1 MLRDLVL
8 NFTLILIIVFL
19 VHHYLNQLSN
29 RQELSFTSKVIIG
42 ISMSMLG
49 TALYYFSIVLKDGT
63 ILNFRSIVYLLAAYY
78 GGGGTAFITY
88 AGLWMFRINVG
99 MWPSIENW
107 EYAMYEGIFVLII
120 TLNFRYID
128 GFIHRWISGSLLL
141 ISAYQLTTLITSYP
155 STLQSRGI
163 LLICQFLCMLLLV
176 LFIYYLNQNHHYRH
190 LVVQKE
196 QEMIKMLRMQ
206 PGFTLKFRKANGKF
220 EFLLLEG
227 EMLSQ
232 LGMDMQ
238 SLEESLQLGT
248 INVLPPEK
256 IQFLKTQF
264 NRAWKGEFFFFE
276 IEHQGRY
283 ALVKLGPYVE
293 DEVVKYVIGYGLD
306 ITEHRAVR
314 RRVQES
320 EERYRML
327 ERVSA
332 NWVAGL
338 DSRGTI
344 VSINQKFLDVLQA
357 GSEQVI
363 GRELGDL
370 LVMEKS
376 ECWFAVLKNVLS
388 SGATQET
395 ELIFRIGESE
405 ELHVR
410 VHLHPLKSSRSKEKI
425 RAVFQ
430 DITDQHRRMK
440 ADKASQAKSEFLALM
455 SHELRT
461 PLNSITSF
469 SSLLQRTDLTPQQ
482 LDYVGK
488 IMISSQSLLT
498 LVKDILDFSK
508 IEAGRFNV
516 EHVPFSLEG
525 VFKRVADQI
534 STAIGHKDI
543 KVIFQTDSDLP
554 LTVLGDPFRLEQV
567 LINLLGNAIKFTD
580 QGYVILHV
588 EVLVLEEK
596 SVEVRFEVQ
605 DTGIGISSEQM
616 ERLFEP
622 FSQAEPATYRK
633 YGGSGLGLVICY
645 LLITSLGG
653 SMQVESVLGEYS
665 IFSFDLMYE
674 LTETEERSF
683 LPTYPLL
690 YAVNDVFIVDSDMR
704 VAENLEQMLRSFGL
718 RPSIYASF
726 QQVLEQVNDDTEAEE
741 STCLL
746 IMLDMDTEQICL
758 DSDWSRLMARLGN
771 TRIRVLGY
779 TRAISEFAVAR
790 EQHYSA
796 PQVILS
802 KPITRVGLF
811 EAVLA
816 CQDEE
821 VQQLNP
827 MRSDDAQLA
836 QSNRG
841 SILVAEDHE
850 INQIAIRTMLQQLGY
865 EVCVA
870 NNGREVLSKLH
881 IQQWKLV
888 FMDLNMPEMNGIE
901 AVKQIRQMRQ
911 YDQIPVIALTA
922 NGAAKER
929 EEWIM
934 AGMNAVVTKP
944 IDEKQIRA
952 ILDAWIGLKGIL
964 EIRGV
969 EAEKALKQMDDKPH
983 ILQYALTRFSL
994 EYRDFEFKMQT
1005 GLRQKNTE
1013 FIVRSTHSLVGVAAH
1028 LHAVNLLQA
1037 VIRLEAMLSVP
1048 FSETELNFLLQK
1060 VQQEIDCIIESL
1072 PW

>member
-19 VHHYLNQLSN
+19 VHHYLNQLNN
-29 RQELSFTSKVIIG
+29 RRELSFTSKVIIG

-49 TALYYFSIVLKDGT
+49 TALYYFSIVLEDGT
-63 ILNFRSIVYLLAAYY
+63 VLNFRSIAYLLAAYY
-78 GGGGTAFITY
+78 GGGGTAFITF
-88 AGLWMFRINVG
+88 AGLWMFRLNVG
-99 MWPSIENW
+99 LWPSIEHW
-107 EYAMYEGIFVLII
+107 QYAMYEVAFVLVIM
-120 TLNFRYID
+120 LNFKYIH
-128 GFIHRWISGSLLL
+128 GFVNRWASGSMLL
-141 ISAYQLTTLITSYP
+141 ISAYQLTTLVTSDP

-163 LLICQFLCMLLLV
+163 VLLCHFLCMLLLV
-176 LFIYYLNQNHHYRH
+176 LFIYFLNQNHYYRQ

-196 QEMIKMLRMQ
+196 QEMIQMLRMQ
-206 PGFTLKFRKANGKF
+206 PGFTLKVRKVNGEF

-227 EMLSQ
+227 EMLSR
-232 LGMDMQ
+232 LDMDMR
-238 SLEESLQLGT
+238 SLEESFRLGT

-276 IEHQGRY
+276 IEHQGNY

-306 ITEHRAVR
+306 ITEHRAVK

-344 VSINQKFLDVLQA
+344 VSMNQKFLDVLQA
-357 GSEQVI
+357 DREQVI

-370 LVMEKS
+370 LVMEKV
-376 ECWFAVLKNVLS
+376 ECWFTVLKNTLS
-388 SGATQET
+388 SRTAQET

-410 VHLHPLKSSRSKEKI
+410 VHLYPLKSSRSREQI

-430 DITDQHRRMK
+430 DITDQHKRMQ

-482 LDYVGK
+482 LDYVSK
-488 IMISSQSLLT
+488 IMVSSQSLLT
-498 LVKDILDFSK
+498 LVKDILDFSR
-508 IEAGRFNV
+508 IEAGRLNV
-516 EHVPFSLEG
+516 EHVSFSLEE

-543 KVIFQTDSDLP
+543 KVIFQTDPDLP

-580 QGYVILHV
+580 QGYVILRA
-588 EVLVLEEK
+588 EVLAFEEK

-616 ERLFEP
+616 ERLFVP
-622 FSQAEPATYRK
+622 FSQAEPSTYRK

-645 LLITSLGG
+645 LLVTSLGG
-653 SMQVESVLGEYS
+653 NLQVESVLGEYS
-665 IFSFDLMYE
+665 IFTFDLMYE

-690 YAVNDVFIVDSDMR
+690 YAVSNVIIVDSDVR

-718 RPSIYASF
+718 RPEIHASF
-726 QQVLEQVNDDTEAEE
+726 QQVLEHVRDEPEEEEAP
-741 STCLL
+741 CLL
-746 IMLDMDTEQICL
+746 IMLDMDTEHIHF
-758 DSDWSRLMARLGN
+758 DPDWSRLMARLQHF
-771 TRIRVLGY
+771 RIQVLGY
-779 TRAISEFAVAR
+779 THAISEIAVAS

-796 PQVILS
+796 PQAILF

-811 EAVLA
+811 EALLA
-816 CQDEE
+816 FQHEE
-821 VQQLNP
+821 VQQISR
-827 MRSDDAQLA
+827 MRADDEQPG
-836 QSNRG
+836 QIKQG

-850 INQIAIRTMLQQLGY
+850 INQIAIRAMLQQLGY
-865 EVCVA
+865 EVCVV

-881 IQQWKLV
+881 TKQWNLV
-888 FMDLNMPEMNGIE
+888 LMDLNMPEMNGIE

-911 YDQIPVIALTA
+911 YDRTPVIALTA
-922 NGAAKER
+922 NGAEKGR
-929 EEWIM
+929 EECIV
-934 AGMNAVVTKP
+934 AGMNAVLTKP
-944 IDEKQIRA
+944 IDEKQIRS
-952 ILDAWIGLKGIL
+952 ILDNWIGLKGIF
-964 EIRGV
+964 EIRGI

-994 EYRDFEFKMQT
+994 EYRDFESKIQT
-1005 GLRQKNTE
+1005 SLHQQKLD
-1013 FIVRSTHSLVGVAAH
+1013 FALRSTHSLVGVAAH
-1028 LHAVNLLQA
+1028 LHAVNLLHA
-1037 VIRLEAMLSVP
+1037 VLNLEALLSVP
-1048 FSETELNFLLQK
+1048 FSERELKLLLQK
-1060 VQQEIDCIIESL
+1060 VQREIDYIIESL

>member
-19 VHHYLNQLSN
+19 VHHYLNQLNN
-29 RQELSFTSKVIIG
+29 RRELSFISKVIIG

-49 TALYYFSIVLKDGT
+49 TVLYYFSIVLEDGT
-63 ILNFRSIVYLLAAYY
+63 VLNFRSVAYLLAAYY
-78 GGGGTAFITY
+78 GGGGTAFITF
-88 AGLWMFRINVG
+88 AGLWMFRLNVG
-99 MWPSIENW
+99 LWPSIENW
-107 EYAMYEGIFVLII
+107 QYAMYEAVFVLII
-120 TLNFRYID
+120 TLNFKYIH
-128 GFIHRWISGSLLL
+128 GFVNRWTSGSLLL
-141 ISAYQLTTLITSYP
+141 ISAYQLTTLVTSDP

-163 LLICQFLCMLLLV
+163 VLLCHFLGMLLLV
-176 LFIYYLNQNHHYRH
+176 LFIYFLNQNHFYRQ
-190 LVVQKE
+190 LVVRKE

-206 PGFTLKFRKANGKF
+206 PGFTFKVRKVNGKF

-227 EMLSQ
+227 EMLSR
-232 LGMDMQ
+232 LDMDMR
-238 SLEESLQLGT
+238 SLEESFQLGT

-264 NRAWKGEFFFFE
+264 NRAWKGESFFFE
-276 IEHQGRY
+276 IEHQGNY

-344 VSINQKFLDVLQA
+344 VSMNQKFLDVLQA
-357 GSEQVI
+357 DREQVI

-370 LVMEKS
+370 LVMEKV
-376 ECWFAVLKNVLS
+376 ECWFTVLKNTLS
-388 SGATQET
+388 SRTTQET
-395 ELIFRIGESE
+395 ELIFHIGESE

-410 VHLHPLKSSRSKEKI
+410 VHLHPLKSSRSEEQI

-430 DITDQHRRMK
+430 DVTDQYRRMK

-469 SSLLQRTDLTPQQ
+469 SSLLRRTDLTTQQ
-482 LDYVGK
+482 LDYVSK
-488 IMISSQSLLT
+488 IMVSSQSLLN
-498 LVKDILDFSK
+498 LVKDILDFSR

-516 EHVPFSLEG
+516 EHIPFSLEE

-543 KVIFQTDSDLP
+543 KVIFQTDPDLP

-580 QGYVILHV
+580 QGYVILHA
-588 EVLVLEEK
+588 EVLAFEEK

-616 ERLFEP
+616 ERLFVP
-622 FSQAEPATYRK
+622 FSQAEPSTYRK

-645 LLITSLGG
+645 LLVTSLGG
-653 SMQVESVLGEYS
+653 NLQVESVLGEYS
-665 IFSFDLMYE
+665 IFTFDLMYE
-674 LTETEERSF
+674 LTESEERSF

-690 YAVNDVFIVDSDMR
+690 YAVSDVIIVDSDLR

-718 RPSIYASF
+718 RPEVYVSF
-726 QQVLEQVNDDTEAEE
+726 QQVLEHVEDEREEEE
-741 STCLL
+741 SPCLL
-746 IMLDMDTEQICL
+746 IMLDMDTEHIHF
-758 DSDWSRLMARLGN
+758 DPDWSRLMVRLRHS
-771 TRIRVLGY
+771 RIQVFGY
-779 TRAISEFAVAR
+779 THATSEIAVAS
-790 EQHYSA
+790 EQHYST
-796 PQVILS
+796 PQVILF
-802 KPITRVGLF
+802 KPMTRVGLF
-811 EAVLA
+811 EALLA
-816 CQDEE
+816 FQHEE
-821 VQQLNP
+821 VQQMSP
-827 MRSDDAQLA
+827 MRSDDEQPE
-836 QSNRG
+836 QIKRG

-850 INQIAIRTMLQQLGY
+850 INQIAIRAMLQQLGY
-865 EVCVA
+865 DVCVV

-881 IQQWKLV
+881 TQQWKLV
-888 FMDLNMPEMNGIE
+888 LMDLNMPEMNGIE

-911 YDQIPVIALTA
+911 YDQTPVIALTA
-922 NGAAKER
+922 NGAEKGR
-929 EEWIM
+929 EECIV
-934 AGMNAVVTKP
+934 AGMNAVLTKP
-944 IDEKQIRA
+944 IDEKQIRS
-952 ILDAWIGLKGIL
+952 ILDNWIGLKGIF
-964 EIRGV
+964 EIKGI

-983 ILQYALTRFSL
+983 LLQYALTRFSL
-994 EYRDFEFKMQT
+994 EYRDFDSRIET
-1005 GLRQKNTE
+1005 GLHQRKMD
-1013 FIVRSTHSLVGVAAH
+1013 FAVRSTHSLVGVAAH

-1037 VIRLEAMLSVP
+1037 VLRLEAQLSAP
-1048 FSETELNFLLQK
+1048 YSETELKFLLQK
-1060 VQQEIDCIIESL
+1060 VQQEIDLIVESL

>member
-1 MLRDLVL
+1 
-8 NFTLILIIVFL
+8 
-19 VHHYLNQLSN
+19 
-29 RQELSFTSKVIIG
+29 
-42 ISMSMLG
+42 MSMLG
-49 TALYYFSIVLKDGT
+49 TALYYFSIVLEDGT
-63 ILNFRSIVYLLAAYY
+63 VLNFRSIAYLLAAYY
-78 GGGGTAFITY
+78 GGGGTAFITF
-88 AGLWMFRINVG
+88 AGLWMFRLNVG
-99 MWPSIENW
+99 LWPSIEHW
-107 EYAMYEGIFVLII
+107 QYAMYEVAFVLVIM
-120 TLNFRYID
+120 LNFKYIH
-128 GFIHRWISGSLLL
+128 GFVNRWASGSMLL
-141 ISAYQLTTLITSYP
+141 ISAYQLTTLVTSDP

-163 LLICQFLCMLLLV
+163 VLLCHFLCMLLLV
-176 LFIYYLNQNHHYRH
+176 LFIYFLNQNHYYRQ

-196 QEMIKMLRMQ
+196 QEMIQMLRMQ
-206 PGFTLKFRKANGKF
+206 PGFTLKVRKVNGEF

-227 EMLSQ
+227 EMLSR
-232 LGMDMQ
+232 LDMDMR
-238 SLEESLQLGT
+238 SLEESFRLGT

-276 IEHQGRY
+276 IEHQGNY

-306 ITEHRAVR
+306 ITEHRAVK

-344 VSINQKFLDVLQA
+344 VSMNQKFLDVLQA
-357 GSEQVI
+357 DREQVI

-370 LVMEKS
+370 LVMEKV
-376 ECWFAVLKNVLS
+376 ECWFTVLKNTLS
-388 SGATQET
+388 SRTAQET

-410 VHLHPLKSSRSKEKI
+410 VHLYPLKSSRSREQI

-430 DITDQHRRMK
+430 DITDQHKRMQ

-482 LDYVGK
+482 LDYVSK
-488 IMISSQSLLT
+488 IMVSSQSLLT
-498 LVKDILDFSK
+498 LVKDILDFSR
-508 IEAGRFNV
+508 IEAGRLNV
-516 EHVPFSLEG
+516 EHVSFSLEE

-543 KVIFQTDSDLP
+543 KVIFQTDPDLP

-580 QGYVILHV
+580 QGYVILRA
-588 EVLVLEEK
+588 EVLAFEEK

-616 ERLFEP
+616 ERLFVP
-622 FSQAEPATYRK
+622 FSQAEPSTYRK

-645 LLITSLGG
+645 LLVTSLGG
-653 SMQVESVLGEYS
+653 NLQVESVLGEYS
-665 IFSFDLMYE
+665 IFTFDLMYE

-690 YAVNDVFIVDSDMR
+690 YAVSNVIIVDSDVR

-718 RPSIYASF
+718 RPEIHASF
-726 QQVLEQVNDDTEAEE
+726 QQVLEHVRDEPEEEEAP
-741 STCLL
+741 CLL
-746 IMLDMDTEQICL
+746 IMLDMDTEHIHF
-758 DSDWSRLMARLGN
+758 DPDWSRLMARLQHF
-771 TRIRVLGY
+771 RIQVLGY
-779 TRAISEFAVAR
+779 THAISEIAVAS

-796 PQVILS
+796 PQAILF

-811 EAVLA
+811 EALLA
-816 CQDEE
+816 FQHEE
-821 VQQLNP
+821 VQQISR
-827 MRSDDAQLA
+827 MRADDEQPG
-836 QSNRG
+836 QIKQG

-850 INQIAIRTMLQQLGY
+850 INQIAIRAMLQQLGY
-865 EVCVA
+865 EVCVV

-881 IQQWKLV
+881 TKQWNLV
-888 FMDLNMPEMNGIE
+888 LMDLNMPEMNGIE

-911 YDQIPVIALTA
+911 YDRTPVIALTA
-922 NGAAKER
+922 NGAEKGR
-929 EEWIM
+929 EECIV
-934 AGMNAVVTKP
+934 AGMNAVLTKP
-944 IDEKQIRA
+944 IDEKQIRS
-952 ILDAWIGLKGIL
+952 ILDNWIGLKGIF
-964 EIRGV
+964 EIRGI

-994 EYRDFEFKMQT
+994 EYRDFESKIQT
-1005 GLRQKNTE
+1005 SLHQQKLD
-1013 FIVRSTHSLVGVAAH
+1013 FALRSTHSLVGVAAH
-1028 LHAVNLLQA
+1028 LHAVNLLHA
-1037 VIRLEAMLSVP
+1037 VLNLEALLSVP
-1048 FSETELNFLLQK
+1048 FSERELKLLLQK
-1060 VQQEIDCIIESL
+1060 VQREIDYIIESL

>member
-1 MLRDLVL
+1 
-8 NFTLILIIVFL
+8 
-19 VHHYLNQLSN
+19 
-29 RQELSFTSKVIIG
+29 
-42 ISMSMLG
+42 MSMLG
-49 TALYYFSIVLKDGT
+49 TALYYFSIVLEDGT
-63 ILNFRSIVYLLAAYY
+63 VLNFRSIAYLLAAYY
-78 GGGGTAFITY
+78 GGGGTAFITF
-88 AGLWMFRINVG
+88 AGLWMFRLNVG
-99 MWPSIENW
+99 LWPSIEHW
-107 EYAMYEGIFVLII
+107 QYAMYEVAFVLVIM
-120 TLNFRYID
+120 LNFKYIH
-128 GFIHRWISGSLLL
+128 GFVNRWASGSMLL
-141 ISAYQLTTLITSYP
+141 ISAYQLTTLVTSDP

-163 LLICQFLCMLLLV
+163 VLLCHFLCMLLLV
-176 LFIYYLNQNHHYRH
+176 LFIYFLNQNHYYRQ

-196 QEMIKMLRMQ
+196 QEMIQMLRMQ
-206 PGFTLKFRKANGKF
+206 PGFTLKVRKVNGEF

-227 EMLSQ
+227 EMLSR
-232 LGMDMQ
+232 LDMDMR
-238 SLEESLQLGT
+238 SLEESFRLGT

-276 IEHQGRY
+276 IEHQGNY

-306 ITEHRAVR
+306 ITEHRAVK

-344 VSINQKFLDVLQA
+344 VSMNQKFLDVLQA
-357 GSEQVI
+357 DREQVI

-370 LVMEKS
+370 LVMEKV
-376 ECWFAVLKNVLS
+376 ECWFTVLKNTLS
-388 SGATQET
+388 SRTAQET

-410 VHLHPLKSSRSKEKI
+410 VHLYPLKSSRSREQI

-430 DITDQHRRMK
+430 DITDQHKRMQ

-482 LDYVGK
+482 LDYVSK
-488 IMISSQSLLT
+488 IMVSSQSLLT
-498 LVKDILDFSK
+498 LVKDILDFSR
-508 IEAGRFNV
+508 IEAGRLNV
-516 EHVPFSLEG
+516 EHVSFSLEE

-543 KVIFQTDSDLP
+543 KVIFQTDPDLP

-580 QGYVILHV
+580 QGYVILRA
-588 EVLVLEEK
+588 EVLALEEK

-616 ERLFEP
+616 ERLFVP
-622 FSQAEPATYRK
+622 FSQAEPSTYRK

-645 LLITSLGG
+645 LLVTSLGG
-653 SMQVESVLGEYS
+653 NLQVESVLGEYS
-665 IFSFDLMYE
+665 IFTFDLMYE

-690 YAVNDVFIVDSDMR
+690 YAVSNVIIVDSDVR

-718 RPSIYASF
+718 RPEIHASF
-726 QQVLEQVNDDTEAEE
+726 QQVLEHVRDEPEEEEAP
-741 STCLL
+741 CLL
-746 IMLDMDTEQICL
+746 IMLDMDTEHIHF
-758 DSDWSRLMARLGN
+758 DPDWSRLMARLQHF
-771 TRIRVLGY
+771 RIQVLGY
-779 TRAISEFAVAR
+779 THAISEIAVAS

-796 PQVILS
+796 PQAILF

-811 EAVLA
+811 EALLA
-816 CQDEE
+816 FQHEE
-821 VQQLNP
+821 VQQISR
-827 MRSDDAQLA
+827 MRADDEQPG
-836 QSNRG
+836 QIKQG

-850 INQIAIRTMLQQLGY
+850 INQIAIRAMLQQLGY
-865 EVCVA
+865 EVCVV

-881 IQQWKLV
+881 TKQWNLV
-888 FMDLNMPEMNGIE
+888 LMDLNMPEMNGIE

-911 YDQIPVIALTA
+911 YDRTPVIALTA
-922 NGAAKER
+922 NGAEKGR
-929 EEWIM
+929 EECIV
-934 AGMNAVVTKP
+934 AGMNAVLTKP
-944 IDEKQIRA
+944 IDEKQIRS
-952 ILDAWIGLKGIL
+952 ILDNWIGLKGIF
-964 EIRGV
+964 EIRGI

-994 EYRDFEFKMQT
+994 EYRDFESKIQT
-1005 GLRQKNTE
+1005 SLHQQKLD
-1013 FIVRSTHSLVGVAAH
+1013 FALRSTHSLVGVAAH
-1028 LHAVNLLQA
+1028 LHAVNLLHA
-1037 VIRLEAMLSVP
+1037 VLNLEALLSVP
-1048 FSETELNFLLQK
+1048 FSERELKLLLQK
-1060 VQQEIDCIIESL
+1060 VQREIDYIIESL

>member
-1 MLRDLVL
+1 M
-8 NFTLILIIVFL
+8 N
-19 VHHYLNQLSN
+19 N
-29 RQELSFTSKVIIG
+29 RRELSFTSKVIIG

-49 TALYYFSIVLKDGT
+49 TALYYFSIVLEDGT
-63 ILNFRSIVYLLAAYY
+63 VLNFRSIAYLLAAYY
-78 GGGGTAFITY
+78 GGGGTAFITF
-88 AGLWMFRINVG
+88 AGLWMFRLNVG
-99 MWPSIENW
+99 LWPSIEHW
-107 EYAMYEGIFVLII
+107 QYAMYEVAFVLVIM
-120 TLNFRYID
+120 LNFKYIH
-128 GFIHRWISGSLLL
+128 GFVNRWASGSMLL
-141 ISAYQLTTLITSYP
+141 ISAYQLTTLVTSDP

-163 LLICQFLCMLLLV
+163 VLLCHFLCMLLLV
-176 LFIYYLNQNHHYRH
+176 LFIYFLNQNHYYRQ

-196 QEMIKMLRMQ
+196 QEMIQMLRMQ
-206 PGFTLKFRKANGKF
+206 PGFTLKVRKVNGEF

-227 EMLSQ
+227 EMLSR
-232 LGMDMQ
+232 LDMDMR
-238 SLEESLQLGT
+238 SLEESFRLGT

-276 IEHQGRY
+276 IEHQGNY

-306 ITEHRAVR
+306 ITEHRAVK

-344 VSINQKFLDVLQA
+344 VSMNQKFLDVLQA
-357 GSEQVI
+357 DREQVI

-370 LVMEKS
+370 LVMEKV
-376 ECWFAVLKNVLS
+376 ECWFTVLKNTLS
-388 SGATQET
+388 SRTAQET

-410 VHLHPLKSSRSKEKI
+410 VHLYPLKSSRSREQI

-430 DITDQHRRMK
+430 DITDQHKRMQ

-482 LDYVGK
+482 LDYVSK
-488 IMISSQSLLT
+488 IMVSSQSLLT
-498 LVKDILDFSK
+498 LVKDILDFSR
-508 IEAGRFNV
+508 IEAGRLNV
-516 EHVPFSLEG
+516 EHVSFSLEE

-543 KVIFQTDSDLP
+543 KVIFQTDPDLP

-580 QGYVILHV
+580 QGYVILRA
-588 EVLVLEEK
+588 EVLALEEK

-616 ERLFEP
+616 ERLFVP
-622 FSQAEPATYRK
+622 FSQAEPSTYRK

-645 LLITSLGG
+645 LLVTSLGG
-653 SMQVESVLGEYS
+653 NLQVESVLGEYS
-665 IFSFDLMYE
+665 IFTFDLMYE

-690 YAVNDVFIVDSDMR
+690 YAVSNVIIVDSDVR

-718 RPSIYASF
+718 RPEIHASF
-726 QQVLEQVNDDTEAEE
+726 QQVLEHVRDEPEEEEAP
-741 STCLL
+741 CLL
-746 IMLDMDTEQICL
+746 IMLDMDTEHIHF
-758 DSDWSRLMARLGN
+758 DPDWSRLMARLQHF
-771 TRIRVLGY
+771 RIQVLGY
-779 TRAISEFAVAR
+779 THAISEIAVAS

-796 PQVILS
+796 PQAILF

-811 EAVLA
+811 EALLA
-816 CQDEE
+816 FQHEE
-821 VQQLNP
+821 VQQISR
-827 MRSDDAQLA
+827 MRADDEQPG
-836 QSNRG
+836 QIKQG

-850 INQIAIRTMLQQLGY
+850 INQIAIRAMLQQLGY
-865 EVCVA
+865 EVCVV

-881 IQQWKLV
+881 TKQWNLV
-888 FMDLNMPEMNGIE
+888 LMDLNMPEMNGIE

-911 YDQIPVIALTA
+911 YDRTPVIALTA
-922 NGAAKER
+922 NGAEKGR
-929 EEWIM
+929 EECIV
-934 AGMNAVVTKP
+934 AGMNAVLTKP
-944 IDEKQIRA
+944 IDEKQIRS
-952 ILDAWIGLKGIL
+952 ILDNWIGLKGIF
-964 EIRGV
+964 EIRGI

-994 EYRDFEFKMQT
+994 EYRDFESKIQT
-1005 GLRQKNTE
+1005 SLHQQKLD
-1013 FIVRSTHSLVGVAAH
+1013 FALRSTHSLVGVAAH
-1028 LHAVNLLQA
+1028 LHAVNLLHA
-1037 VIRLEAMLSVP
+1037 VLNLEALLSVP
-1048 FSETELNFLLQK
+1048 FSERELKLLLQK
-1060 VQQEIDCIIESL
+1060 VQREIDYIIESL